1 MICVDT
7 SVWVAALRDEGG
19 PEAQHIA
26 DLLDSEHLG
35 VPVPVR
41 IELLSGTSGA
51 DRSRLRRTLSA
62 LPTLLPEVATWSRI
76 ESWLDKAARAG
87 ERFGFADLLIGA
99 IAADHGAELWSNDAD
114 FSRMAR
120 LGLITLHGPR

>member
-1 MICVDT
+1 M
-7 SVWVAALRDEGG
+7 
-19 PEAQHIA
+19 
-26 DLLDSEHLG
+26 
-35 VPVPVR
+35 PVR
-41 IELLSGTSGA
+41 IELLSGTSGI

-76 ESWLDKAARAG
+76 ESWLDEAARAG

-120 LGLITLHGPR
+120 LGLITLHAPS